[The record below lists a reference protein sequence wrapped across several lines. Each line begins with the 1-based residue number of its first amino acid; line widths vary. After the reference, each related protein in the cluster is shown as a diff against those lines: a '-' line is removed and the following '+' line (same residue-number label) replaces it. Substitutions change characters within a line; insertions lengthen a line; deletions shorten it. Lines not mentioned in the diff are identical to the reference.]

1 MRAWWVVPL
10 ALCSFGCAS
19 TVARLDGEYATPAGP
34 PRSDCEKQGWLV
46 LAPTRAE
53 IFDDKGRRAALRDDG
68 FGLYRIGGTE
78 PESIPGAADELGPE
92 SPSFARH
99 AEAVRPH
106 DTKQLVAG
114 SLGAAGVIAI
124 AVGTIVFVSAFET
137 ERRGSEEE
145 QQIDGAQAAVGGVLV
160 GAGFGLGI
168 AGLSVNP
175 GQAERSRAAAD
186 RYVFLPP
193 ADSRAQLEG
202 VVARH
207 NQRVRERCNATPA
220 P

>member
-10 ALCSFGCAS
+10 ALCFGCAS
-19 TVARLDGEYATPAGP
+19 TVARLDGEVKTPAGP
-34 PRSDCEKQGWLV
+34 PRNECEKKGWLV

-53 IFDDKGRRAALRDDG
+53 IFDDKGRRAELRDDG
-68 FGLYRIGGTE
+68 FGLYRIGSSS
-78 PESIPGAADELGPE
+78 PESIPSLADELGRD
-92 SPSFARH
+92 SPSFLRH
-99 AEAVRPH
+99 ENAVAPH

-114 SLGAAGVIAI
+114 GLGAAGLIAI
-124 AVGTIVFVSAFET
+124 AVGSIVFVTSFET
-137 ERRGSEEE
+137 KERGMEEE
-145 QQIDGAQAAVGGVLV
+145 QSVDGAQAALGGALV

-193 ADSRAQLEG
+193 ADSREQLEG

-207 NQRVRERCNATPA
+207 NQRMRERCNATPT